1 MSHRNVIFA
10 LLLAAS
16 LFLLASCAPQADFD
30 IRGEWEYTM
39 TASDGNT
46 YDAGSMT
53 FEGQPAKGRYLQVNI
68 YEVEYDGEFTVS
80 GTALKL
86 TGYETW
92 EGVMAD
98 ANTIEG
104 TWSHDDGFSGV
115 FIATRK

>member
-1 MSHRNVIFA
+1 MPTRFLLMTLLFA
-10 LLLAAS
+10 LLLAG
-16 LFLLASCAPQADFD
+16 CAPKADFD

-46 YDAGSMT
+46 YDAGSIT
-53 FEGQPAKGRYLQVNI
+53 FEGQPVRGTYLQVNI

>member
-1 MSHRNVIFA
+1 MIHKNIIV
-10 LLLAAS
+10 LLVAC
-16 LFLLASCAPQADFD
+16 LFLLVSCAPQANFD
-30 IRGEWEYTM
+30 IRGKWEYTM

-46 YDAGSMT
+46 YDAGSIT
-53 FEGQPAKGRYLQVNI
+53 FEGQTVSGTYLQVNI
-68 YEVEYDGEFTVS
+68 YEVEYEGEFTVS

-92 EGVMAD
+92 EGEIAD

-115 FIATRK
+115 FIAIRK